1 MNMLENLFVAARKLA
16 FHTKQ
21 STEGRVP
28 TFSAGQ
34 FKLHPPYLKQAIV
47 IRTVFFIHSTYLV
60 RQQFI
65 GKFSQFRFETCS
77 TDSVL
82 SLVPTFEER

>member
-1 MNMLENLFVAARKLA
+1 MLENLFVAARKLA

-21 STEGRVP
+21 STEGRDP

-34 FKLHPPYLKQAIV
+34 FKLHPPYLKRAIV

-65 GKFSQFRFETCS
+65 GKFSQIRFETCS